1 LSLNGHNASIN
12 GLGGSGTID
21 NSVAGSYI
29 LTVGNNN
36 ATSTFSGAIKNT
48 AGTVSLAKAGTGT
61 LTLSG
66 TNSYSGGTT
75 VSDGLLVINRS
86 AALPSGSILTIG
98 ASGSVELGDS
108 TLNGSAIPL
117 GGSPSAGTLAPQGVA
132 ADGIHAVPEPG
143 TLALLAAAAACGMA
157 LRRKKGI

>member
-1 LSLNGHNASIN
+1 MTIS
-12 GLGGSGTID
+12 GSGIFD
-21 NSVAGSYI
+21 GAGANVTS
-29 LTVGNNN
+29 LTKEGN
-36 ATSTFSGAIKNT
+36 
-48 AGTVSLAKAGTGT
+48 GT

-66 TNSYSGGTT
+66 TNSYSGTTT
-75 VSDGLLVINRS
+75 VSNGLLVINRS

-98 ASGSVELGDS
+98 ASGSVVLGDS

-143 TLALLAAAAACGMA
+143 TLALLAAAACGFA
-157 LRRKKGI
+157 IRRKKGLGIRD